1 MHLVS
6 YLSFNSLDK
15 IRKLDPFGKTKCYR
29 EDVDFNTCLLCQLYW
44 IRGLLYRF
52 VLDFEASAKLTVVDM
67 IEKILKRSITDKER
81 KLIED
86 IHKEGKTLTE
96 ILENSKRK

>member
-1 MHLVS
+1 MSTMPTL
-6 YLSFNSLDK
+6 LDQRTTISL
-15 IRKLDPFGKTKCYR
+15 RPG
-29 EDVDFNTCLLCQLYW
+29 
-44 IRGLLYRF
+44 
-52 VLDFEASAKLTVVDM
+52 FEAFAKLTVVDM
-67 IEKILKRSITDKER
+67 IKKILKRSVTDKER